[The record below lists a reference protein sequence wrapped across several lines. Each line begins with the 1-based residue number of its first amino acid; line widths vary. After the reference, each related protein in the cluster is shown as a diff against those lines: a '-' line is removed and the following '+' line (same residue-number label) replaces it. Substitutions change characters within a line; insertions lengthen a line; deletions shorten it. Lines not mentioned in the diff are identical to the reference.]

1 MAAYEARGRGD
12 GPLEHYVRQLLRD
25 ADRARRTTQPRTR
38 SDTGVQDDRS
48 LLKPL
53 LHPPEDALTDNPPS
67 AG

>member
-12 GPLEHYVRQLLRD
+12 GPLERYVRQLLRD

-48 LLKPL
+48 LLKPVL
-53 LHPPEDALTDNPPS
+53 LPPEDSLTDDRPS
-67 AG
+67 AR

>member
-12 GPLEHYVRQLLRD
+12 GPLERYVRQLLRES
-25 ADRARRTTQPRTR
+25 DRARRSTQPRTR
-38 SDTGVQDDRS
+38 ADTGVQSDRP

-53 LHPPEDALTDNPPS
+53 VRPPDDALTDNRPS

>member
-1 MAAYEARGRGD
+1 MAASEARGRGD

-25 ADRARRTTQPRTR
+25 ADRTRRSTQPRTR
-38 SDTGVQDDRS
+38 PDTGGQVDRS

-53 LHPPEDALTDNPPS
+53 LRPPDDSLTDNPPS